1 MIVMRR
7 VCAAAV
13 LGSIVLGAA
22 TPAAPARKPKIGV
35 FGRVNGMKLKVVPK
49 KKLPELIRGTFGVD
63 PQAGGSA
70 LVLAVSEVPR
80 IHGAIQVLAMT
91 CLTTS
96 TVLPWSADCIASY
109 GEARFRRGDFDEK
122 VWVADPTLDAAGVPV
137 GTFHVTVESFDGTL
151 VRGRFSGSLDSAQIC
166 APLPTCTDTS
176 DLGTVSGSG
185 TFTLPVS

>member
-1 MIVMRR
+1 
-7 VCAAAV
+7 V
-13 LGSIVLGAA
+13 LGCIVLGAV

-35 FGRVNGMKLKVVPK
+35 FGRMNGMKLKVVPK
-49 KKLPELIRGTFGVD
+49 KKLPDLMRASFGVD
-63 PQAGGSA
+63 TQVGGSA
-70 LVLAVSEVPR
+70 LALAVSEVPR
-80 IHGAIQVLAMT
+80 IHGAIQVLVLT

-96 TVLPWSADCIASY
+96 TVLPWSADCVASY

-122 VWVADPTLDAAGVPV
+122 VWVAGATLDGAGVPA

-151 VRGRFSGSLDSAQIC
+151 VRGRFSGSLDSAEIC
-166 APLPTCTDTS
+166 APLPNCTDAS